1 MRNPFKVMASLIK
14 KFKRKRRLSSELH
27 DRWGDTD
34 ISYPNDGS
42 WNQWN
47 QQAGFIANA
56 AIQYPQDLNTNQHK
70 RYPSAGSDPQR
81 SPGSHKFPGSPN
93 SDPTNASPPPFPQG
107 YYNQN
112 IRRSD
117 NSGPNF
123 RGLGIST
130 PSAHSSRESKDPMD
144 AEDSCDE
151 LDDEERD
158 TLGDPGEGRIHRNY
172 MTGDLRSSG
181 RDDSAY
187 SDRASKS
194 PALSVTSRMRRS
206 STQSSAT
213 QCSSVAGGSRRGSY
227 TTAASSVSA
236 PSLPPDTP
244 RFAYSGMHSAHAEKR
259 PAPRPK
265 LREPDLVSPQQMVP
279 SYDDLYG

>member
-1 MRNPFKVMASLIK
+1 MANLIK

-27 DRWGDTD
+27 DRWGDTS

-56 AIQYPQDLNTNQHK
+56 ALQSPNTTTDGTQ
-70 RYPSAGSDPQR
+70 RYQPVMPGPLGSPMSNAST
-81 SPGSHKFPGSPN
+81 SPGSP
-93 SDPTNASPPPFPQG
+93 DPTQTISPFPKG
-107 YYNQN
+107 YYNEN

-117 NSGPNF
+117 NSSTNPYPH
-123 RGLGIST
+123 GLGIS
-130 PSAHSSRESKDPMD
+130 AHSRHTSKGSKEHTDT
-144 AEDSCDE
+144 EDSCDE
-151 LDDEERD
+151 DEERD
-158 TLGDPGEGRIHRNY
+158 TLGDDPGEGRIHRNY
-172 MTGDLRSSG
+172 MTSDLRSSG
-181 RDDSAY
+181 RDDSGAY

-213 QCSSVAGGSRRGSY
+213 QCSSVAGVNSRRTSY
-227 TTAASSVSA
+227 NTAASSVSA

-244 RFAYSGMHSAHAEKR
+244 RFMYNGIHSAHADKR
-259 PAPRPK
+259 TARPK
-265 LREPDLVSPQQMVP
+265 HREPDSVAVQQLVP
-279 SYDDLYG
+279 SYDELYG